1 MAGRSMMARTV
12 LVALVALTMT
22 LSMCLTTGLEE
33 GEDAPDFSINDVEGI
48 SHSLDDYSGKVL
60 VIEFFATWCTYC
72 TDQLPEMMDV
82 RDKYKESE
90 VSILMVDND
99 DRESKD
105 KVADY
110 RVKYDIPWP
119 VAHQGGSMAQ
129 EYLVDAIPTTV
140 VIDQE
145 GQVQYYHTGST
156 TAEKLEK
163 AIDELV

>member
-1 MAGRSMMARTV
+1 MARTL
-12 LVALVALTMT
+12 LVVMVALTMT
-22 LSMCLTTGLEE
+22 LSLCLSTGLEE
-33 GEDAPDFSINDVEGI
+33 GEDAPDFTIEDVDGV
-48 SHSLDDYSGKVL
+48 SHSLEDYSGRVL

-72 TDQLPEMMDV
+72 TDQLPEMKDV
-82 RDKYKESE
+82 REKYKDGE
-90 VSILMVDND
+90 VAILMVDND

-140 VIDQE
+140 VIDQD

-163 AIDELV
+163 AIDPLV